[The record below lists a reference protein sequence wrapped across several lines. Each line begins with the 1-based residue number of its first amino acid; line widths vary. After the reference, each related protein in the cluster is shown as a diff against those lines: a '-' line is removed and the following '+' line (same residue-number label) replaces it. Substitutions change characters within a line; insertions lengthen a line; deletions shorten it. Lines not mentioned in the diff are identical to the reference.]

1 MLVEMLVAEMRDRE
15 ALTGYDQIF
24 AGEIEPMLTALPG
37 VRRAYFAYGESPL
50 LGVVIVVWVSREIAT
65 EWRNQHGHRA
75 LSDTLRPFIRGDIST
90 EFYRLE
96 PERNY
101 PERNILN

>member
-15 ALTGYDQIF
+15 ALTEYDQIF
-24 AGEIEPMLTALPG
+24 AEEIEPMLTALPG

-65 EWRNQHGHRA
+65 QWRNQHGHRA
-75 LSDTLRPFIRGDIST
+75 LSDTLRPYIRGEVNA
-90 EFYRLE
+90 EFFRLE
-96 PERNY
+96 PERGY
-101 PERNILN
+101 PERHILN